1 MSDTIPVVSIR
12 SARAY
17 NKDHAARVMRAG
29 LPELTRKSYPGL
41 TADPGSEDFAR
52 ATFALQKDLGLRMDG
67 MFGSATYTALLTE
80 HDPVPDDAD
89 YVVHNGRRNRLY
101 PRTYKLIC
109 FDRADSLRLDLH
121 PAGHFSPRIA
131 SVPINTI
138 VLHWG
143 GYNPHSLYNVMSA
156 DRPVSTHFGVG
167 LDEGNQPTVYQ
178 YLDIKHKAWHA
189 GGANE
194 GSIGIDICQQPV
206 TKHLDQYKRAGY
218 RVRTELNT
226 TGRGND
232 RVLSLDHRIAA
243 ATCEFVQD
251 LAGVMGIELRAP
263 RTHDV
268 LPEDVLKEHSLLGH
282 HHVSNNK
289 WDIACWWSAV
299 FAGTPHD
306 ISGQRV

>member
-12 SARAY
+12 SARSY
-17 NKDHAARVMRAG
+17 NKDHAARVMNAG
-29 LPELTRKSYPGL
+29 LPDVTRAAYPGL

-52 ATFALQKDLGLRMDG
+52 ATFAVQKDLGLRMDG
-67 MFGSATYTALLTE
+67 MFGAATYIAILRE
-80 HDPVPDDAD
+80 HDTVPDDAD
-89 YVVHNGRRNRLY
+89 YIVRNGRRFRVY

-109 FDRADSLRLDLH
+109 FDRSDALKLDLH
-121 PAGHFSPRIA
+121 PAGYFSPRVPSA
-131 SVPINTI
+131 PINTI

-143 GYNPHSLYNVMSA
+143 GYNPRSLYNVMSA

-167 LDEGNQPTVYQ
+167 LDEGNQATVYQ

-206 TKHLDQYKRAGY
+206 TKHLDYYKKAGY
-218 RVRTELNT
+218 RVRTEANT

-243 ATCEFVQD
+243 ATCEFVQE
-251 LAGVMGIELRAP
+251 LAKVTNIALRAP
-263 RTHDV
+263 RSHDV
-268 LPEDVLKEHSLLGH
+268 LPEDVLRAHTLLGH
-282 HHVSNNK
+282 HHISGNK

-306 ISGQRV
+306 IARPTA